1 VRMRPAR
8 WFEHRYILKTPM
20 SIIVS
25 VKINDGIV
33 MAADSNTTFFKD
45 TGEVF
50 QIYEHANKI
59 VNPVKGLPIGV
70 MTCGSGGIGN
80 ASIDTLLKDLRARLS
95 TCGELPLD
103 PASYTMEA
111 VTHRVREFFSER
123 ATAVG
128 FRAFLILR
136 ICGYSSGR
144 PLPEVWQVHF
154 SDGQCFGP
162 TSVQKEDDMGPRWNG
177 EEEALN
183 RLVLGM
189 ASVLGEAVVKEG
201 LLTQEQLDAA
211 MPKLYPHVIEPLIM
225 NAAPI
230 QDAIDLARYMVET
243 TKGFVRFSIK
253 RAKTVG
259 GAVEIAAITK
269 HEGFKWVQRK
279 HFSLRN

>member
-1 VRMRPAR
+1 LAV
-8 WFEHRYILKTPM
+8 

-33 MAADSNTTFFKD
+33 MADSNTTFFKE
-45 TGEVF
+45 TGEAF

-59 VNPVKGLPIGV
+59 ANLVKGLPIGV

-80 ASIDTLLKDLRARLS
+80 ASIDTLLKDLRVCLS
-95 TCGELPLD
+95 PGGDQELD
-103 PASYTMEA
+103 KTNYTMEA
-111 VTHRVREFFSER
+111 VTGRVREFFNAR
-123 ATAVG
+123 AESSAFQG
-128 FRAFLILR
+128 FLILR
-136 ICGYSSGR
+136 VCGYSSAR
-144 PLPEVWQVHF
+144 PLPEVWQVGF

-162 TSVQKEDDMGPRWNG
+162 ISVQKEEDMGPRWNG

-189 ASVLGEAVVKEG
+189 ASALGPAVVQEG
-201 LLTQEQLDAA
+201 ILTQEQFEAA
-211 MPKLYPHVIEPLIM
+211 TPKLWPHVLEPLIM

-279 HFSLRN
+279 HFFSHDVNPS

>member
-1 VRMRPAR
+1 MDAQKVAELSVNTRALWGVIRPDSRQRWCTFFRVVRMRPAR

-111 VTHRVREFFSER
+111 VTHRVREFFSE
-123 ATAVG
+123 
-128 FRAFLILR
+128 
-136 ICGYSSGR
+136 
-144 PLPEVWQVHF
+144 
-154 SDGQCFGP
+154 
-162 TSVQKEDDMGPRWNG
+162 
-177 EEEALN
+177 
-183 RLVLGM
+183 
-189 ASVLGEAVVKEG
+189 
-201 LLTQEQLDAA
+201 
-211 MPKLYPHVIEPLIM
+211 
-225 NAAPI
+225 
-230 QDAIDLARYMVET
+230 
-243 TKGFVRFSIK
+243 
-253 RAKTVG
+253 
-259 GAVEIAAITK
+259 
-269 HEGFKWVQRK
+269 
-279 HFSLRN
+279 